1 VQRFVNRT
9 IRNYQ
14 VSVTSARK
22 RINVADK
29 RVKLFAS
36 LEIVLFFCC
45 VIFILFL
52 KKQADRISK
61 VSNYRN

>member
-1 VQRFVNRT
+1 MQRFVNRT

-36 LEIVLFFCC
+36 LEIVLFFLLCDFYS
-45 VIFILFL
+45 VF
-52 KKQADRISK
+52 KEAG
-61 VSNYRN
+61 